1 MAWYMAAL
9 PALTPIIRNSS
20 RRLKQGKAIS
30 FPIATSDSGAER
42 LSHEAAA
49 HTRRPA
55 RRPARARAAVQRRRP
70 AAPLWRKM
78 AQVGHASGA
87 ATATLWFFYII
98 LVTLQK
104 SRGQANMRSV
114 KTLGLL
120 GTGVIG
126 GGWAARALHFGIDV
140 IAADVKPEMEEWIR
154 GAVANAEPAL
164 ARLTSAPLPPKGIL
178 SFTTDLREMARRA
191 DFVQENIPEQLALK
205 QRMLAEVSRHAA
217 ADVIIASSTS
227 GLTPTDLQ
235 RDMVSPQ
242 RFCVAHPFNPVYLLP
257 LVELVGGASTAQSTI
272 DAAAKF
278 FKYIGM
284 HPLHVRHEVPGHLT
298 DRLQEALWR
307 EILHLVNDGIATTG
321 ELDDSIVYGPG
332 LRWAAMGTNLI
343 YHLAGGESG
352 MRHML
357 AQFGPC
363 LKWPWTKL
371 EAPELTDTLID
382 RMVEGTQ
389 VEAAGRSIRELERLR
404 DDYLVAIQQVLR
416 QYDIGAGSTLRALE
430 ERLHKDAT
438 RASATAPADSARPL
452 RLMDATVRAE
462 WVDYNRHMS
471 DFRYVQLC
479 GDAIDVLFRQVGVD
493 EAYRASGR
501 MYYTV
506 ENHIRHLG
514 EAKAGEALYVTAQV
528 LGVDAKRL
536 HVLQRVYRSRD
547 GREIANAEQM
557 YLHADTAAAKA
568 SPADPTI
575 RAKLEAFARAHAGLP
590 VPPECGKAI
599 SLARI

>member
-1 MAWYMAAL
+1 M
-9 PALTPIIRNSS
+9 
-20 RRLKQGKAIS
+20 
-30 FPIATSDSGAER
+30 
-42 LSHEAAA
+42 
-49 HTRRPA
+49 
-55 RRPARARAAVQRRRP
+55 
-70 AAPLWRKM
+70 RK
-78 AQVGHASGA
+78 
-87 ATATLWFFYII
+87 
-98 LVTLQK
+98 
-104 SRGQANMRSV
+104 V

-140 IAADVKPEMEEWIR
+140 VAADIKPEMEEWIR

-178 SFTTDLREMARRA
+178 SFTTDLRVMAQRA
-191 DFVQENIPEQLALK
+191 DFIQENIPEQLPLK
-205 QRMLAEVSRHAA
+205 QRMLAEVSRHTA

-227 GLTPTDLQ
+227 GLTPSDLQ
-235 RDMVSPQ
+235 RDMVAPE

-257 LVELVGGASTAQSTI
+257 LVELVGGEKTVQATI
-272 DAAAKF
+272 DAAARF
-278 FKYIGM
+278 FTYIGM
-284 HPLHVRHEVPGHLT
+284 HPLHVRREVPGHLT

-307 EILHLVNDGIATTG
+307 EILHLVNDGVATTG
-321 ELDDSIVYGPG
+321 ELDDSIIYGPG

-371 EAPELTDTLID
+371 EAPELTEALID

-389 VEAAGRSIRELERLR
+389 EQAAGRSIRELERLR

-416 QYDIGAGSTLRALE
+416 QYNIGAGATLRALE
-430 ERLHKDAT
+430 ERLHSDA
-438 RASATAPADSARPL
+438 AVADGARTSERGKPL
-452 RLMDATVRAE
+452 HVLDATVRPE

-471 DFRYVQLC
+471 DFRYGQLF
-479 GDAIDVLFRQVGVD
+479 GDAMDALFRRAGVN
-493 EAYRASGR
+493 EAYRDTGR

-514 EAKAGEALYVTAQV
+514 EAKVGETLYVTAQI
-528 LGVDAKRL
+528 LGVDDKRL
-536 HVLQRVYRSRD
+536 HVFQRLHRGRD
-547 GREIANAEQM
+547 DRQIATAEQM
-557 YLHADTAAAKA
+557 YLHVDTKAAKA
-568 SPADPTI
+568 SPADPKI
-575 RAKLEAFARAHAGLP
+575 RAKFEAMRNEHAEVPL
-590 VPPECGKAI
+590 PPEAGRAI
-599 SLARI
+599 SGARQ